1 MCLLCLLCITKM
13 LLSFS
18 YLQAVIKKRKD
29 GKKDV
34 NRNNNFG
41 LSHHS
46 RIVFLEFDHR
56 ITDSI
61 IIFKKLL
68 KAKLFNIENF
78 TIVH

>member
-34 NRNNNFG
+34 NRNNKFG
-41 LSHHS
+41 GSHS
-46 RIVFLEFDHR
+46 RIVFLEFEHR
-56 ITDSI
+56 ITDN
-61 IIFKKLL
+61 L
-68 KAKLFNIENF
+68 
-78 TIVH
+78 